1 MLGMKPGSMIRLPD
15 RAVVLG
21 SGGGALTIAA
31 ELSLAGVE
39 VTVADQPRFFAGVE
53 AVAAARGVRVM
64 FEDVGEERLASVART
79 SLDPAA
85 AIKGAALVIVSVPS
99 FGHRPVAELIASE
112 LEDGQTILLV
122 GEGGGSFT
130 TVAALRSAG
139 RRPTIRLG
147 DTNSLPYG
155 GARLTGPGR
164 VRALRKAGGTYLAG
178 LPTAV
183 TTELTSLASQLWPW
197 LQPATNAWE
206 TLLLSTSSPALAPA

>member
-1 MLGMKPGSMIRLPD
+1 MIRLPD
-15 RAVVLG
+15 RVVIVG

-31 ELSLAGVE
+31 DLGLAGVE
-39 VTVADQPRFFAGVE
+39 VTLADQPRFSADVE

-64 FEDVGEERLASVART
+64 FDDMGEERLASVAGT

-112 LEDGQTILLV
+112 LEDGQTILWV

-130 TVAALRSAG
+130 TVAAIRSAG

-164 VRALRKAGGTYLAG
+164 VRALRKTGGTYLAG
-178 LPTAV
+178 LPTAI
-183 TTELTSLASQLWPW
+183 TTDL
-197 LQPATNAWE
+197 
-206 TLLLSTSSPALAPA
+206 